1 MEDLLISTKNA
12 SRAFKIEISVS
23 QALLA
28 FSESR
33 AKDRCSPNAE
43 RRMNLKRMLIAAV
56 VISLTALAG
65 CAANDPSSALPEK
78 LVVAGI
84 SLDSTKETFE
94 SYDAFVQELERELGI
109 PVEYYPTDSGSAV
122 AEAAIS
128 GRVDIALL
136 SPVGYLGVSKTVTNF
151 DLIGVTLRLGA
162 TEPGY
167 FAYGITPLGSQVQSL
182 EDLAGQKVCFGDIGA
197 LTQDLLPTSA
207 LLEIGLE
214 TRFDRENDLE
224 RINMGSS
231 SLAFGGVRDGD
242 CVAGF
247 GTDSFFEV
255 LMPEQGL
262 IDPSE
267 YRVFWSSE
275 RIAGAPLVVRNDLP
289 GSLTEQIKEVV
300 LNNLNKSA
308 LVDRGICTTEEDCNY
323 LASNL
328 WGFVEADPSEYAFI
342 QEACQ
347 QTGYEI
353 CQ

>member
-1 MEDLLISTKNA
+1 L
-12 SRAFKIEISVS
+12 AFNFEISENLG
-23 QALLA
+23 LLA
-28 FSESR
+28 FTES
-33 AKDRCSPNAE
+33 ASADRLGPQAE
-43 RRMNLKRMLIAAV
+43 RRVILKRVFATAV
-56 VISLTALAG
+56 LVSLAALAG
-65 CAANDPSSALPEK
+65 CAAGDTSSALPEK

-109 PVEYYPTDSGSAV
+109 PVEYYPADSSSAV

-128 GRVDIALL
+128 GRVDVALL
-136 SPVGYLGVSKTVTNF
+136 SPVGYLGVSKTVSNF

-167 FAYGITPLGSQVQSL
+167 FAYGITPLDSQVQSL
-182 EDLAGQKVCFGDIGA
+182 EDLAGQKVCFGGIGSVS
-197 LTQDLLPTSA
+197 QDLLPTSA

-247 GTDSFFEV
+247 GTDSFFNV
-255 LMPEQGL
+255 LMPDQGL
-262 IDPSE
+262 IDPNE

-275 RIAGAPLVVRNDLP
+275 RIAGAPLIVRNDLP
-289 GSLTEQIKEVV
+289 GDLAEQIKEIV
-300 LNNLNKSA
+300 LNNLNKSS
-308 LVDRGICTTEEDCNY
+308 LVDRGICSSEEECNY

-347 QTGYEI
+347 ETGYEI
-353 CQ
+353 CE